1 VKRIFNIIVALDI
14 FLFTLVTLGG
24 SKRNET
30 ASSAAW
36 SLELDGRW
44 QGKLLRP
51 LIDWMFSPFEQD
63 HCRKSW
69 TNEQL
74 QGARNDVFYSVVLD
88 SNGNAE
94 ETGARS

>member
-1 VKRIFNIIVALDI
+1 MKRIFNIIVALDI

-51 LIDWMFSPFEQD
+51 LIDWMFSPFEAD

-94 ETGARS
+94 ETGSRS